1 MTEINQPLLD
11 GPIAGQSLTAEI
23 TGRPWLN
30 PPKYTTVDDAIEYY
44 LERMSSEEFTDQ
56 LVDVLEMGVPVTTL
70 ANTIQLGSVMDGV
83 HSVDIGMLVMPFIME
98 MIMLVGESSGV
109 KYNSGMENP
118 NKGQTR
124 DTLINSVR
132 AELETRMKQKE
143 GMLYDEESVEEEM
156 DMDKPIEA
164 PQEELMGLMAR
175 REQ

>member
-1 MTEINQPLLD
+1 
-11 GPIAGQSLTAEI
+11 
-23 TGRPWLN
+23 
-30 PPKYTTVDDAIEYY
+30 
-44 LERMSSEEFTDQ
+44 
-56 LVDVLEMGVPVTTL
+56 
-70 ANTIQLGSVMDGV
+70 
-83 HSVDIGMLVMPFIME
+83 MLVMPFIME

-143 GMLYDEESVEEEM
+143 GMLYDEEGVEEQVIEEEPM
-156 DMDKPIEA
+156 EA
-164 PQEELMGLMAR
+164 PQEEPMGLMAR

>member
-1 MTEINQPLLD
+1 
-11 GPIAGQSLTAEI
+11 
-23 TGRPWLN
+23 
-30 PPKYTTVDDAIEYY
+30 
-44 LERMSSEEFTDQ
+44 
-56 LVDVLEMGVPVTTL
+56 
-70 ANTIQLGSVMDGV
+70 MDGV

-143 GMLYDEESVEEEM
+143 GMLYDEEGVEEEM

-164 PQEELMGLMAR
+164 PQEEPMGLMTR